1 MKISKPA
8 YLVLLVV
15 GLVFVFLGLSNIGI
29 SIFWDFSDL
38 ENLMVGGLLIIIG
51 LITLRI
57 RYSFKKKRIEKA
69 LQLLI
74 AVLFL
79 LLKNN
84 VFLNNI

>member
-15 GLVFVFLGLSNIGI
+15 GLVFVFLGLSNVGI

-38 ENLMVGGLLIIIG
+38 ENLMVGSLLIIIG

-57 RYSFKKKRIEKA
+57 RYSFKKRG
-69 LQLLI
+69 
-74 AVLFL
+74 
-79 LLKNN
+79 
-84 VFLNNI
+84 

>member
-51 LITLRI
+51 LITFRI
-57 RYSFKKKRIEKA
+57 RYSFKKRG
-69 LQLLI
+69 
-74 AVLFL
+74 
-79 LLKNN
+79 
-84 VFLNNI
+84 

>member
-1 MKISKPA
+1 MKTSKPA

-38 ENLMVGGLLIIIG
+38 ENLMVGSLLIIIG

-57 RYSFKKKRIEKA
+57 RYSFKKRG
-69 LQLLI
+69 
-74 AVLFL
+74 
-79 LLKNN
+79 
-84 VFLNNI
+84 

>member
-57 RYSFKKKRIEKA
+57 RYSFKKEDRKSTAIIDCSA
-69 LQLLI
+69 
-74 AVLFL
+74 F
-79 LLKNN
+79 
-84 VFLNNI
+84 FYC

>member
-38 ENLMVGGLLIIIG
+38 ENLMVGSLLVIIG

-57 RYSFKKKRIEKA
+57 RYSFKKRG
-69 LQLLI
+69 
-74 AVLFL
+74 
-79 LLKNN
+79 
-84 VFLNNI
+84 

>member
-8 YLVLLVV
+8 YMVLLVV

-38 ENLMVGGLLIIIG
+38 ENLLVGSLLIIIG

-57 RYSFKKKRIEKA
+57 RYTFKKRG
-69 LQLLI
+69 
-74 AVLFL
+74 
-79 LLKNN
+79 
-84 VFLNNI
+84 

>member
-57 RYSFKKKRIEKA
+57 RYSLKKRIEKA

>member
-57 RYSFKKKRIEKA
+57 RYSFKKEIEKHC
-69 LQLLI
+69 
-74 AVLFL
+74 
-79 LLKNN
+79 NY
-84 VFLNNI
+84 

>member
-38 ENLMVGGLLIIIG
+38 ENLMVGSLLIIIG

-57 RYSFKKKRIEKA
+57 RYSF
-69 LQLLI
+69 
-74 AVLFL
+74 
-79 LLKNN
+79 
-84 VFLNNI
+84 

>member
-38 ENLMVGGLLIIIG
+38 ENLMVGSLLIIIG

-57 RYSFKKKRIEKA
+57 RYSFKKRDRKS
-69 LQLLI
+69 
-74 AVLFL
+74 V
-79 LLKNN
+79 
-84 VFLNNI
+84 V

>member
-29 SIFWDFSDL
+29 SIFGDFSDL
-38 ENLMVGGLLIIIG
+38 ENLMVGSLLIIIG

-57 RYSFKKKRIEKA
+57 RYSFKKRG
-69 LQLLI
+69 
-74 AVLFL
+74 
-79 LLKNN
+79 
-84 VFLNNI
+84 

>member
-8 YLVLLVV
+8 YLILLVV

-38 ENLMVGGLLIIIG
+38 ENLMVGSLLIIIG

-57 RYSFKKKRIEKA
+57 RYSFKKRG
-69 LQLLI
+69 
-74 AVLFL
+74 
-79 LLKNN
+79 
-84 VFLNNI
+84 

>member
-29 SIFWDFSDL
+29 SIFWNFSDL
-38 ENLMVGGLLIIIG
+38 ENLMVGSLLIIIG

-57 RYSFKKKRIEKA
+57 RYSFKKRG
-69 LQLLI
+69 
-74 AVLFL
+74 
-79 LLKNN
+79 
-84 VFLNNI
+84 

>member
-38 ENLMVGGLLIIIG
+38 ENLMVGSLLIIIG

-57 RYSFKKKRIEKA
+57 RYSFK
-69 LQLLI
+69 
-74 AVLFL
+74 
-79 LLKNN
+79 
-84 VFLNNI
+84 

>member
-29 SIFWDFSDL
+29 SIFWDFSDI
-38 ENLMVGGLLIIIG
+38 ENLMVGSLLIIIG

-57 RYSFKKKRIEKA
+57 RYSFKKRG
-69 LQLLI
+69 
-74 AVLFL
+74 
-79 LLKNN
+79 
-84 VFLNNI
+84 

>member
-38 ENLMVGGLLIIIG
+38 ENLMVGSLLLIIG

-57 RYSFKKKRIEKA
+57 RYSFKKRG
-69 LQLLI
+69 
-74 AVLFL
+74 
-79 LLKNN
+79 
-84 VFLNNI
+84 

>member
-38 ENLMVGGLLIIIG
+38 ENLMVGSLLIIIE

-57 RYSFKKKRIEKA
+57 RYSFKKRG
-69 LQLLI
+69 
-74 AVLFL
+74 
-79 LLKNN
+79 
-84 VFLNNI
+84 

>member
-38 ENLMVGGLLIIIG
+38 ENLMVGSLLIIIG

-57 RYSFKKKRIEKA
+57 RYS
-69 LQLLI
+69 
-74 AVLFL
+74 
-79 LLKNN
+79 
-84 VFLNNI
+84 

>member
-29 SIFWDFSDL
+29 SIYWDFSDL

-57 RYSFKKKRIEKA
+57 RYSFKKRG
-69 LQLLI
+69 
-74 AVLFL
+74 
-79 LLKNN
+79 
-84 VFLNNI
+84 

>member
-38 ENLMVGGLLIIIG
+38 ENLIVGSLLIIIG

-57 RYSFKKKRIEKA
+57 RYSFKKRG
-69 LQLLI
+69 
-74 AVLFL
+74 
-79 LLKNN
+79 
-84 VFLNNI
+84 

>member
-38 ENLMVGGLLIIIG
+38 ENLMVGSLLIIIG

-57 RYSFKKKRIEKA
+57 RYSFKKRE
-69 LQLLI
+69 
-74 AVLFL
+74 
-79 LLKNN
+79 
-84 VFLNNI
+84 

>member
-38 ENLMVGGLLIIIG
+38 ENLMVGSLLIIIG
-51 LITLRI
+51 LITLSI
-57 RYSFKKKRIEKA
+57 RYSLKKRG
-69 LQLLI
+69 
-74 AVLFL
+74 
-79 LLKNN
+79 
-84 VFLNNI
+84 

>member
-57 RYSFKKKRIEKA
+57 RYSFKKRDRKSTAIIDCSA
-69 LQLLI
+69 
-74 AVLFL
+74 FL

>member
-8 YLVLLVV
+8 YSVLLVV

-38 ENLMVGGLLIIIG
+38 ENLMVGSLLIIIG

-57 RYSFKKKRIEKA
+57 RYSFKKRG
-69 LQLLI
+69 
-74 AVLFL
+74 
-79 LLKNN
+79 
-84 VFLNNI
+84 